1 MKNYD
6 ESLQVFREA
15 FQLREREAQLA
26 KKSDSAQEAQLK
38 MAKIKHNIGCV
49 NYELGNLEQAKAS
62 YDEAIQQQKSAF
74 GTWTTPFMI
83 MTDTTKPGFL
93 TMASTMCNK
102 GEQTLRRIEMPFYIA
117 LSLWLRNCDFRLY

>member
-1 MKNYD
+1 MKKYD
-6 ESLQVFREA
+6 ESLEVFKEA
-15 FQLREREAQLA
+15 FHLREREAQLA
-26 KKSDSAQEAQLK
+26 KQSESAQEAQLK

-62 YDEAIQQQKSAF
+62 YIEAIQQQKSAF

-83 MTDTTKPGFL
+83 MTDTSKPGFL

-102 GEQTLRRIEMPFYIA
+102 GELLQRRKENLNFVFPNSVQ
-117 LSLWLRNCDFRLY
+117 L